1 MDLHANLQSGLQEG
15 APGFYGKVTSHGDFV
30 TRRLPQDFVSPWD
43 DWLQHSLA
51 ASRDQLQREWLET
64 WLTSPIWRF
73 GLAPG
78 VIGASGWAG
87 VMMPSVDRVGRHFP
101 LTIAGPVSGG
111 CQIFEWVREGKSWY
125 ENLEDLALSSLSE
138 GFQMA
143 QLESALQATPGLAE
157 MLALSRIG
165 SQPPID
171 PAAAVCYSWQEY
183 TQLEAFLPSL
193 ANEIAHL
200 TLHGYSFWWTEG
212 SQKVLPSLLVCR
224 GLPSAEQ
231 YCALLDGRWR
241 EHGWQWR

>member
-143 QLESALQATPGLAE
+143 QLESALQATPGFGRNAGAEPDWQPATDRPGGGGVLFVAGIYPTGSIFAEFGQRNCPPDLAW
-157 MLALSRIG
+157 L
-165 SQPPID
+165 Q
-171 PAAAVCYSWQEY
+171 
-183 TQLEAFLPSL
+183 
-193 ANEIAHL
+193 
-200 TLHGYSFWWTEG
+200 
-212 SQKVLPSLLVCR
+212 LLV
-224 GLPSAEQ
+224 
-231 YCALLDGRWR
+231 D
-241 EHGWQWR
+241 